1 MIRAVVLAA
10 SVLAALGAA
19 GAVAPSASGPQVFR
33 VTVHATLEERATYS
47 LTGAAACFW
56 SARGIAVRHLELA
69 TAAPVTFTAS
79 RLATGVGVALGVHE
93 IRLANHTAITGACAR
108 LGPEV
113 SDPIDR
119 CGKRSYR
126 IPASQVELRL
136 RDGHVSFGFTRVGPD
151 PYANRC
157 APALWAAVPAR
168 GRRSP
173 VEILRFPRDSVAVP
187 ISPGSS
193 TPGRTVT
200 ARWSRTSSTAN
211 GTLGRSA
218 TTELSWRVTLST

>member
-1 MIRAVVLAA
+1 MIRAVILAA
-10 SVLAALGAA
+10 PVLAALGAA
-19 GAVAPSASGPQVFR
+19 GAAAPSASGPQAFR

-47 LTGAAACFW
+47 LTGDAACFW
-56 SARGIAVRHLELA
+56 SARGIAVRHLVLA
-69 TAAPVTFTAS
+69 TAAPLTFTAS
-79 RLATGVGVALGVHE
+79 RLATGVGVPLRVRE

-119 CGKRSYR
+119 CGKRTYR
-126 IPASQVELRL
+126 IPATQVELRL
-136 RDGHVSFGFTRVGPD
+136 RDGHVSFRFTRVGPD

-168 GRRSP
+168 GRRRP
-173 VEILRFPRDSVAVP
+173 VEILRFPPGSVPVP
-187 ISPGSS
+187 ISPGAS

-200 ARWSRTSSTAN
+200 ARWSRTSSSSN
-211 GTLGRSA
+211 VTLGRTA
-218 TTELSWRVTLST
+218 KTDLSWRVTLST